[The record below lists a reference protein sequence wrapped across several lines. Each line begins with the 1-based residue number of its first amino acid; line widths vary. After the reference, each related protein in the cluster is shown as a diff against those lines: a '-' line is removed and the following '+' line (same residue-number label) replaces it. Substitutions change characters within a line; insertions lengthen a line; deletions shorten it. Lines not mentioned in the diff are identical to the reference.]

1 MKIIYRYNLQS
12 FDWFMFLLF
21 SLIRFTFQH
30 RSWAIPGEICL
41 SWEYDGCHYPTPHY
55 WTKGEWMFHKLKI
68 SFFIIYTI
76 EYSKYLSILI
86 VIHPIIQVRIKC
98 RDLVKKISIFKHRLA
113 VQLAERIVVYELYN
127 SGAADS
133 KGNNTVWQIFFRA

>member
-1 MKIIYRYNLQS
+1 
-12 FDWFMFLLF
+12 
-21 SLIRFTFQH
+21 
-30 RSWAIPGEICL
+30 
-41 SWEYDGCHYPTPHY
+41 
-55 WTKGEWMFHKLKI
+55 MFHKLKI

-133 KGNNTVWQIFFRA
+133 KGNNTV